1 MPARILAY
9 GTSLLALLREI
20 QYTLARASNEPLAAA
35 FVTTFQSHR
44 QGWQTVLLAEIACLD
59 ELAIA
64 QAAVN
69 KADQGIDGFAGRT
82 SRAVDDHTDGPT
94 RKQIRTALFKN
105 KSLSKFR
112 RPVLGGQ
119 LDAMRDWSDTLS
131 KCGVPALVALA
142 PEANALVAAGD
153 AASNMR
159 DNAQRANRDFRNV
172 GQRKQFI
179 DKLNASRKETHG
191 GLAKLPFEHPNL
203 PVDFA
208 DGFFFSEPVR
218 EQEETIDEVKTSIEQ
233 LETQLDQRRALL
245 KQLEE
250 EAESEVR
257 ADQERQARAQA
268 IDDLEAQAK
277 ALLDQ
282 VAALKAQK

>member
-94 RKQIRTALFKN
+94 RKQIRTWCDAQGLQFDN
-105 KSLSKFR
+105 NLLARVRSDLGLS
-112 RPVLGGQ
+112 
-119 LDAMRDWSDTLS
+119 
-131 KCGVPALVALA
+131 
-142 PEANALVAAGD
+142 
-153 AASNMR
+153 
-159 DNAQRANRDFRNV
+159 
-172 GQRKQFI
+172 
-179 DKLNASRKETHG
+179 
-191 GLAKLPFEHPNL
+191 
-203 PVDFA
+203 
-208 DGFFFSEPVR
+208 
-218 EQEETIDEVKTSIEQ
+218 
-233 LETQLDQRRALL
+233 
-245 KQLEE
+245 
-250 EAESEVR
+250 AER
-257 ADQERQARAQA
+257 TP
-268 IDDLEAQAK
+268 
-277 ALLDQ
+277 
-282 VAALKAQK
+282 